1 MRYIRR
7 LSRIKRLTEAQL
19 NVQMMQKRTPAN
31 TAEMSMLSALVMSAH
46 TAERRSDHITWK
58 QNSLSQMLQK
68 NKKGVNNK
76 CHIHREEALTEEG
89 HTEARI
95 TAAIRTEAQEEA
107 HAT

>member
-1 MRYIRR
+1 
-7 LSRIKRLTEAQL
+7 
-19 NVQMMQKRTPAN
+19 
-31 TAEMSMLSALVMSAH
+31 MLSALVMSAH

-58 QNSLSQMLQK
+58 QNSLSQMLPK
-68 NKKGVNNK
+68 NKKGVKNK
-76 CHIHREEALTEEG
+76 CHIHQGEALTEED

>member
-1 MRYIRR
+1 
-7 LSRIKRLTEAQL
+7 
-19 NVQMMQKRTPAN
+19 
-31 TAEMSMLSALVMSAH
+31 MLP
-46 TAERRSDHITWK
+46 
-58 QNSLSQMLQK
+58 K

-76 CHIHREEALTEEG
+76 YHIHREAALTEED

>member
-1 MRYIRR
+1 
-7 LSRIKRLTEAQL
+7 
-19 NVQMMQKRTPAN
+19 MMQKRTPAN

-58 QNSLSQMLQK
+58 QNSLSQMLPK

-76 CHIHREEALTEEG
+76 CHIHREEALTEED

-95 TAAIRTEAQEEA
+95 TAAIRTELRKKLTPRKK
-107 HAT
+107 HLFPGRKKICIL

>member
-1 MRYIRR
+1 
-7 LSRIKRLTEAQL
+7 
-19 NVQMMQKRTPAN
+19 
-31 TAEMSMLSALVMSAH
+31 
-46 TAERRSDHITWK
+46 
-58 QNSLSQMLQK
+58 MLQN

-107 HAT
+107 HATQEAPTFREQEDLYIMISYAAFLSAIYFIHIFYVCRGLSSPS

>member
-1 MRYIRR
+1 
-7 LSRIKRLTEAQL
+7 
-19 NVQMMQKRTPAN
+19 
-31 TAEMSMLSALVMSAH
+31 ML
-46 TAERRSDHITWK
+46 K
-58 QNSLSQMLQK
+58 K

-76 CHIHREEALTEEG
+76 CHIHREEALTEED